1 MRFMIEI
8 IKPLSVGPLN
18 RVFLVRG
25 VDQPTSK
32 STSPTPTSLV
42 ANTYSSQSSFL
53 QRIEGQNCDFESET
67 NRQHREI
74 KAYARLLD
82 LQGTM
87 KPTFYGEYEGYTQIF
102 ESKTASIILFEYIEQ
117 RTLDAL
123 SVSDLG
129 QDRIQRVKY
138 EARRTLRDCHARG
151 VFHHDLQASN
161 ILFTG
166 ANAVI
171 FD

>member
-1 MRFMIEI
+1 MI
-8 IKPLSVGPLN
+8 
-18 RVFLVRG
+18 
-25 VDQPTSK
+25 
-32 STSPTPTSLV
+32 
-42 ANTYSSQSSFL
+42 
-53 QRIEGQNCDFESET
+53 
-67 NRQHREI
+67 
-74 KAYARLLD
+74 
-82 LQGTM
+82 
-87 KPTFYGEYEGYTQIF
+87 PTFYGEYEGYTQIF
-102 ESKTASIILFEYIEQ
+102 ESKMPSIILFEYIEQ